1 MRLALG
7 LLGCAGLIAC
17 SNQPLLPPPPAINA
31 PPPAV
36 TASSQPGAPG
46 CPVRASFPVNTAL
59 PQAGFLPPPSSGA
72 TVALPQHLRG
82 GEPDYPSASRRC
94 REEGTVAITY
104 CVAAD
109 GRVENLQVVTS
120 SGFARLDN
128 SVLVWATRDRHT
140 PGTINGQPR
149 RYCGLHFEHEFAI
162 ALSPSEHADIGAA
175 RG

>member
-1 MRLALG
+1 MKLASG
-7 LLGCAGLIAC
+7 LLGCVGLIAC
-17 SNQPLLPPPPAINA
+17 SSEPAPPAAPASTIAA
-31 PPPAV
+31 PPAAAA
-36 TASSQPGAPG
+36 ASSEPG
-46 CPVRASFPVNTAL
+46 CPNKAAFPVNTQL
-59 PQAGFLPPPSSGA
+59 PQAGFLPPPPSGA

-94 REEGTVAITY
+94 REEGKVAITY

-140 PGTINGQPR
+140 PGTINGQAR
-149 RYCGLHFEHEFAI
+149 RYCGLHFEHEFEIDAVP
-162 ALSPSEHADIGAA
+162 AEHAGVPGS